1 MSISIPNHLTK
12 NFILLL
18 DISTCSIL
26 LNVNCT
32 YILYIT
38 YVLISLPIYLYIY
51 RQRLYIYIY
60 NYTRNYIYF
69 FLLYTIHNISKR
81 TIFYRICSI
90 YFYPCIISYTCMMC
104 SIYIY
109 NIIYI
114 ITVIYINIIHIYRN
128 IEFVAISAHS
138 FS

>member
-1 MSISIPNHLTK
+1 MSTSIPNDLTK
-12 NFILLL
+12 NFIFLL

-38 YVLISLPIYLYIY
+38 YVVISLPIYVYIY
-51 RQRLYIYIY
+51 KQRLYIY
-60 NYTRNYIYF
+60 NYTHNYIYF

-90 YFYPCIISYTCMMC
+90 YFYPCIISYTYMTS

-114 ITVIYINIIHIYRN
+114 ITVIYIYISYIY
-128 IEFVAISAHS
+128 IAT
-138 FS
+138 